1 MNKWKLAIVVAVI
14 LFTIIVLEKKQI
26 IKSDVT
32 DYVLS
37 NDDLLVLTNWTKQV
51 FHEEEKVAVMAP
63 VEDSNI
69 EEYKTMQSF
78 SKGVLLSYDKPLTVY
93 AKHDGF
99 VIFTGHTKSLG
110 KTMTITYDTGERV
123 TYGLLKSL
131 DYLPY
136 TSIKE
141 GEPLASM
148 KSGTFYL
155 QVESRGT
162 ILDAGSLRNWLHR

>member
-1 MNKWKLAIVVAVI
+1 MKKWKLTMVIAVL
-14 LFTIIVLEKKQI
+14 LFTVIVLEKKQI

-37 NDDLLVLTNWTKQV
+37 NDDLFVLSKWTKQV

-63 VEDSNI
+63 VANSYI
-69 EEYKTMQSF
+69 GGYKTMQAF
-78 SKGVLLSYDKPLTVY
+78 SNGVLLSYNEPLTIY

-155 QVESRGT
+155 QVERRGA
-162 ILDAGSLRNWLHR
+162 ILDPDSLKDWLK

>member
-1 MNKWKLAIVVAVI
+1 MKKWKLTLFVAVL
-14 LFTIIVLEKKQI
+14 LFTFIVLEKKQI
-26 IKSDVT
+26 LNSHVT

-37 NDDLLVLTNWTKQV
+37 NDDLLILTNWTKEV
-51 FHEEEKVAVMAP
+51 FQEEEKVTVMAP
-63 VEDSNI
+63 VADSHI
-69 EEYKTMQSF
+69 GEYNTMQSF
-78 SKGVLLSYDKPLTVY
+78 SNGVLLSYDEPLTIY

-136 TSIKE
+136 TTIKE
-141 GEPLASM
+141 GEPLATM
-148 KSGTFYL
+148 DSGTFYL
-155 QVESRGT
+155 QIERRGAM
-162 ILDAGSLRNWLHR
+162 LDPDSIKGWLQ

>member
-1 MNKWKLAIVVAVI
+1 MKKWKFAVVLAIL
-14 LFTIIVLEKKQI
+14 LFTVIVLEKKQI
-26 IKSDVT
+26 IDSDVS

-37 NDDLLVLTNWTKQV
+37 NDDLFILTNWTKEV
-51 FHEEEKVAVMAP
+51 FKDEEKVTVMAP
-63 VEDSNI
+63 VEDSKI
-69 EEYKTMQSF
+69 GEYNTMQSF
-78 SKGVLLSYDKPLTVY
+78 SNGVLLSYDEPLTIY

-123 TYGLLKSL
+123 TYGLLKTL

-148 KSGTFYL
+148 EAGTFYI
-155 QVESRGT
+155 QVERNGAK
-162 ILDAGSLRNWLHR
+162 LDPDSLKDWLK

>member
-1 MNKWKLAIVVAVI
+1 MKKWKLTLFVAVL
-14 LFTIIVLEKKQI
+14 LFTFIVLEKKQI
-26 IKSDVT
+26 LDSHVT

-37 NDDLLVLTNWTKQV
+37 NDDLLILTNWTKEV
-51 FHEEEKVAVMAP
+51 FQEEEKVTVMAP
-63 VEDSNI
+63 VTDSHI
-69 EEYKTMQSF
+69 GEYNTMQSF
-78 SKGVLLSYDKPLTVY
+78 SNGVLLSYDEPLTIY

-136 TSIKE
+136 TTIKE
-141 GEPLASM
+141 GEPLATM
-148 KSGTFYL
+148 DSGTFYL
-155 QVESRGT
+155 QIERRGAM
-162 ILDAGSLRNWLHR
+162 LDPDSIKGWLQ

>member
-1 MNKWKLAIVVAVI
+1 MNKWKLTVVITVL
-14 LFTIIVLEKKQI
+14 LFTVIVLEKKQI
-26 IKSDVT
+26 LKSDVT

-37 NDDLLVLTNWTKQV
+37 NDDLLILTNWTKQV

-63 VEDSNI
+63 VADSHTG
-69 EEYKTMQSF
+69 EYNTMQTF
-78 SKGVLLSYDKPLTVY
+78 SNGVLLSYDEPLTIY

-155 QVESRGT
+155 QVERRGA
-162 ILDAGSLRNWLHR
+162 ILDPRSLKDWLK

>member
-1 MNKWKLAIVVAVI
+1 MVIAVL
-14 LFTIIVLEKKQI
+14 LFTVIVLEKRQI

-37 NDDLLVLTNWTKQV
+37 NDDLFVLSKWTKQV

-63 VEDSNI
+63 VANSHIGDYN
-69 EEYKTMQSF
+69 TMQAF
-78 SKGVLLSYDKPLTVY
+78 SNGVLLSYDEPLTIY

-110 KTMTITYDTGERV
+110 KIMTITYDTGERV

-136 TSIKE
+136 TSIRE

-155 QVESRGT
+155 QVEQRGA
-162 ILDAGSLRNWLHR
+162 ILDPGSLKDWLK